1 MGTVILSVV
10 CALIL
15 VGVLFHHYT
24 MFSSEYRLSTWQ
36 NGLAAYAPLVII
48 GFSIL
53 IIIAVAVSLFTGNSI
68 TNTIQSPIETLQSGI
83 AASMDAMPSAASATN
98 PVTSAVNGVLNS
110 KPANAKTANN
120 KSLIPTLGFR
130 ASNV

>member
-1 MGTVILSVV
+1 
-10 CALIL
+10 
-15 VGVLFHHYT
+15 
-24 MFSSEYRLSTWQ
+24 
-36 NGLAAYAPLVII
+36 
-48 GFSIL
+48 
-53 IIIAVAVSLFTGNSI
+53 
-68 TNTIQSPIETLQSGI
+68 
-83 AASMDAMPSAASATN
+83 MPSAASATN